1 MTIRTGIDF
10 EIGLR
15 GKNRE
20 RSNLWGTI
28 KPQNLSVR
36 NILDSHESSDTEA
49 QSHQVNSH
57 EHHMARGWF
66 PSPRSLHATV
76 MLPGHTPEG

>member
-1 MTIRTGIDF
+1 MTIRTGTDF

-57 EHHMARGWF
+57 EHHMAREWF